1 MSRRILPD
9 CCWCATLFNKIDWL
23 GRKRFA
29 ATKKGPSKT
38 MHIGRLGARRMG
50 KTMFRSTQ
58 FRFAVIAL
66 FAVAAI
72 PLTTASAGAFNQENL
87 GGGGGGNST
96 FADPDE
102 QVNHFGQG
110 VRPFGSNG
118 PVVQFGGQQGQLTPF
133 GRFQGNGFN
142 SPPPPDPYSR
152 PLGNGN

>member
-1 MSRRILPD
+1 MH
-9 CCWCATLFNKIDWL
+9 AL
-23 GRKRFA
+23 GRR
-29 ATKKGPSKT
+29 TIIRN
-38 MHIGRLGARRMG
+38 M
-50 KTMFRSTQ
+50 MFRSMQ

-72 PLTTASAGAFNQENL
+72 PLTTASARAFSQENS
-87 GGGGGGNST
+87 GAGEGGNST

-118 PVVQFGGQQGQLTPF
+118 LVVQFGGQQGQLTPF

-142 SPPPPDPYSR
+142 SPPARIALSAHSSTIQGGGKRRADGMEGR
-152 PLGNGN
+152 